1 MANLILGL
9 LMIRNLTI
17 YDIKHTLEKKISP
30 FYSASF
36 GSIQAA
42 IKKLLGLEQIGFT
55 EKVEKGRNKKEYF
68 ITPKGC
74 TAFYA
79 WMKEDIPVNKFNND
93 ALVRVFFFGFLSRQ
107 ERIQL
112 LGSYIERL
120 KNEHKEMATFEK
132 NASAASVPTE
142 QQATYAYQMAALDY
156 GLESTAFEIEW
167 YQSLLE
173 KIEKEE
179 I

>member
-1 MANLILGL
+1 MAYLILGL

-17 YDIKHTLEKKISP
+17 YDIKNTLEKKISP
-30 FYSASF
+30 FYAASF

-55 EKVEKGRNKKEYF
+55 ERVENGRNKKEYF
-68 ITPKGC
+68 ITPEGR

-79 WMKEDIPVNKFNND
+79 WMKEDIPVNKFNNE
-93 ALVRVFFFGFLSRQ
+93 ALVKVFFFGFLSRQ
-107 ERIQL
+107 ERVQL

-120 KNEHKEMATFEK
+120 RNEHTEMAAFEK
-132 NASAASVPTE
+132 NASAASVPAL

-156 GLESTAFEIEW
+156 GIQGTAFEIQW